1 LDKLYEAIKVLR
13 EGGVVV
19 YPTETVY
26 GLGAD
31 IFNEEAVKKVY
42 KLKGRGFDKPLSVAM
57 RREDIDEYA
66 FVSDTQLAELELSLP
81 GPVTIVARKKKV
93 PDWITNTEF
102 VGIRVPDHPDAYEL
116 VSRFGPITSTSA
128 NKAGGKSPTKVEEV
142 PKSILDQADC
152 VIDGGPTKF
161 KEGSTV
167 IKVTDSIEILRE
179 GPWKVEGRR

>member
-1 LDKLYEAIKVLR
+1 VLR
-13 EGGVVV
+13 KGGVIV

-31 IFNEEAVKKVY
+31 IFNKEAVEKVY
-42 KLKGRGFDKPLSVAM
+42 KLKGRGFDKPLSIAM
-57 RREDIDEYA
+57 RREDIDEFA

-81 GPVTIVARKKKV
+81 GPVTIVAKKKKV
-93 PDWITNTEF
+93 PDWITNTDF

-128 NKAGGKSPTKVEEV
+128 NKAGGKAPIRVEDI
-142 PKSILDQADC
+142 PNRILDKVDC
-152 VIDGGPTKF
+152 IVDAGETHYKQ
-161 KEGSTV
+161 GSTV

-179 GPWKVEGRR
+179 GPWKMK

>member
-1 LDKLYEAIKVLR
+1 MEKPDKLYNAIKVLR
-13 EGGVVV
+13 EGGVII

-26 GLGAD
+26 GLGAN

-42 KLKGRGFDKPLSVAM
+42 ALKGRGFDKPLSVAM

-66 FVSDTQLAELELSLP
+66 VVSDTQLAELELNLP
-81 GPVTIVARKKKV
+81 GPVTIVVRKKKI
-93 PDWITNTEF
+93 PDWVSDSDF

-128 NKAGGKSPTKVEEV
+128 NKAGGKSPSTVDEI
-142 PKSILDQADC
+142 PKSIRDKVDYI
-152 VIDGGPTKF
+152 IDGGPTKF

-167 IKVTDSIEILRE
+167 IKIDKSIEILRE
-179 GPWKVEGRR
+179 GPWKMK